1 MGSSWR
7 FFLGAVSAMR
17 TFQMQS
23 VRCVFSLCS
32 FGDELGYAAAVREF
46 FSGFQWSKIP
56 GKVGKGA
63 CLAGWLTIWLF
74 THFRGNGVKNA
85 AAYFWCSVATRD
97 CFTHTG
103 EPGKKLQVWG
113 LMFLMLVLL
122 LLLLL
127 LLLWLV
133 GVRLPRNCPQ
143 TKPLMKML
151 TMVLMIARLKLQLE
165 GDPE

>member
-1 MGSSWR
+1 MQQLI
-7 FFLGAVSAMR
+7 FGAQLQREIVS
-17 TFQMQS
+17 
-23 VRCVFSLCS
+23 
-32 FGDELGYAAAVREF
+32 
-46 FSGFQWSKIP
+46 
-56 GKVGKGA
+56 
-63 CLAGWLTIWLF
+63 
-74 THFRGNGVKNA
+74 
-85 AAYFWCSVATRD
+85 
-97 CFTHTG
+97 HTQ
-103 EPGKKLQVWG
+103 ESQEKKLQVWG
-113 LMFLMLVLL
+113 LMFLMSVLL